1 MTRIREYQDA
11 DRSQVT
17 DLWHQIFPGST
28 GHNDPEA
35 AIDRKTAHSD
45 GLFFVAVDNDVVI
58 GTIMGGYDGH
68 RGWIYSVAVS
78 PNAQRRGIGT
88 ALMKH
93 VERALADRGCPKVNL
108 QVRADNEAVVAFYE
122 SLGYL
127 VEERVSLGK
136 LIEPN

>member
-1 MTRIREYQDA
+1 MTEIREFQAA
-11 DRSQVT
+11 DRSQV
-17 DLWHQIFPGST
+17 DELWDRVFPGST
-28 GHNDPEA
+28 GHNDPKA
-35 AIDRKTAHSD
+35 AIDRKTSHDD

-58 GTIMGGYDGH
+58 GTVMGGYDGH
-68 RGWIYSVAVS
+68 RGWVYSVAVS
-78 PNAQRRGIGT
+78 PDAQRRGIGT

-93 VERALADRGCPKVNL
+93 VELALAERGCPKVNL
-108 QVRADNEAVVAFYE
+108 QVRADNDAVVAFYE

>member
-1 MTRIREYQDA
+1 MTEIREYQA
-11 DRSQVT
+11 SDRSQVT
-17 DLWHQIFPGST
+17 GLWNRVFPGST

-35 AIDRKTAHSD
+35 AIDRKSSYAD
-45 GLFFVAVDNDVVI
+45 GLFFVAVGNDTVI

-68 RGWIYSVAVS
+68 RGWVYSVAVS
-78 PNAQRRGIGT
+78 PDVQRRGIGT

-93 VERALADRGCPKVNL
+93 VELALAELGCPKVNL
-108 QVRADNEAVVAFYE
+108 QVRADNDAIVAFYE